1 VCENAPREAM
11 RKWGGPGDTEG
22 RNRGRGATVDVLGEG
37 GCDGEWGCDRGAC
50 VRHLFPFHPLM
61 PHVAEPDH
69 LRAAHAHQVAIF
81 RAMTPQQ
88 RLRQALKMNQMMRTA
103 LAAGFRARQP
113 EWSEAQIKCAVA
125 DRILHAHTG

>member
-1 VCENAPREAM
+1 M
-11 RKWGGPGDTEG
+11 HKWARRGDTEG
-22 RNRGRGATVDVLGEG
+22 RSREAGRGGGERG
-37 GCDGEWGCDRGAC
+37 WGNCDGEWGCDRGAC
-50 VRHLFPFHPLM
+50 VRQLFPFHPLM